1 MLGKY
6 LFIGF
11 EQNFEET
18 KHVLRKFRT
27 KIIGL
32 IENWEGLA
40 VFTLKK
46 TRSLILGGDDD
57 HSRSSS

>member
-11 EQNFEET
+11 EENFEET
-18 KHVLRKFRT
+18 KHVQRKFRT

-40 VFTLKK
+40 VFTLNKP
-46 TRSLILGGDDD
+46 LLVILSHTFKD
-57 HSRSSS
+57 

>member
-6 LFIGF
+6 QFIGF

-46 TRSLILGGDDD
+46 PLLVGCFFR
-57 HSRSSS
+57 